1 VAGQPACFDPT
12 FSICSLSGAALH
24 KALGEHAA
32 SINYP
37 LFAPI
42 AKRKKLRTALW
53 QHLLLRQKP
62 FSYAL
67 IFNSHVMAKDTQTSL
82 AHTVHLLNHR
92 ESNFMPMAKYNVSP
106 H

>member
-1 VAGQPACFDPT
+1 
-12 FSICSLSGAALH
+12 
-24 KALGEHAA
+24 
-32 SINYP
+32 
-37 LFAPI
+37 
-42 AKRKKLRTALW
+42 LRTALC
-53 QHLLLRQKP
+53 RQKP